1 MSDTDNKIIEKTD
14 EDIKLDDNNKI
25 IQDTLDSIFSHKELK
40 TDILNN
46 VIWESKLDQYIFDSL
61 PLTMKQKED
70 LLLSIYKT

>member
-70 LLLSIYKT
+70 LLLSLYKT

>member
-25 IQDTLDSIFSHKELK
+25 IQDTLDSIFSHKEIK

>member
-1 MSDTDNKIIEKTD
+1 MSDTDNKIIEKTE

-25 IQDTLDSIFSHKELK
+25 IKDTLDNMFSHKELK

-46 VIWESKLDQYIFDSL
+46 VKWQSELDQYIFDSL

-70 LLLSIYKT
+70 LLLSLYKI

>member
-61 PLTMKQKED
+61 PLTMKQKEFRT
-70 LLLSIYKT
+70 K